1 MTEETKPTLSE
12 KHLRFVD
19 EYIIDLNATKAYMRV
34 YPDATKESA
43 RRLGSQ
49 LLTNVDIYQ
58 EISKKIAALREM
70 KNIEHERI
78 IREYEGIAFSNLY
91 DLVEVHDDY
100 TSLKRKDDI
109 PEHLQRTV
117 KELEITNQR
126 NENST
131 IEIKS
136 KIKLHD
142 KVKALDALAKYR
154 ELADHSNEEESG
166 PVEYTKS
173 YNKEELRDI

>member
-1 MTEETKPTLSE
+1 
-12 KHLRFVD
+12 
-19 EYIIDLNATKAYMRV
+19 MRV
-34 YPDATKESA
+34 YPESSYDTA
-43 RRLGSQ
+43 RNNGPRL
-49 LLTNVDIYQ
+49 LANACIYQ

-78 IREYEGIAFSNLY
+78 LREYESVGFSNIY
-91 DLVEVHDDY
+91 DYLNVNSDSVELLD
-100 TSLKRKDDI
+100 KDSID
-109 PEHLQRTV
+109 EAKQRVV
-117 KELEITNQR
+117 KEIEITKTIKDNDD
-126 NENST
+126 